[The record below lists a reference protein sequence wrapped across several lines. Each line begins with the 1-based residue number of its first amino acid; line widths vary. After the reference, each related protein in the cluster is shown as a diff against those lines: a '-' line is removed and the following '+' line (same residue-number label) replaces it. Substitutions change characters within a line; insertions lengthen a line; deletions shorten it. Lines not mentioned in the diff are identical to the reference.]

1 MGRAAAAGR
10 PRAAGTPE
18 LTTLEQRSPT
28 DPATGWRY
36 WQVRR
41 ATGLLHS
48 VTHRSVAWRPGRAQ
62 RAVCMIGGH
71 DAPAAGCACGIHA
84 APDLETLREESL
96 CLRPTEPLVVGEV
109 ALWGA
114 VVADEHGLRAE
125 YAAPRRL
132 ALVVG
137 PSGPE
142 HAAAESLEQLRAYGV
157 PVDAMAPADALGDVA
172 AAILAHQAM
181 SG

>member
-48 VTHRSVAWRPGRAQ
+48 VTHRSVVWRPGRAQ

-71 DAPAAGCACGIHA
+71 DAPASGCACGIHA

-96 CLRPTEPLVVGEV
+96 CLRPTEALVVGEV
-109 ALWGA
+109 ALWGQ
-114 VVADEHGLRAE
+114 VIDDEHGRRAE
-125 YAAPRRL
+125 YAAPRHL

-137 PSGPE
+137 P
-142 HAAAESLEQLRAYGV
+142 ADAEDVVAEALDQLRAYGV
-157 PVDAMAPADALGDVA
+157 PVGTMAPAEAMGDVA
-172 AAILAHQAM
+172 AAILTYQAM

>member
-1 MGRAAAAGR
+1 MGRAAAGGGS
-10 PRAAGTPE
+10 PAAGPPE
-18 LTTLEQRSPT
+18 LTTLEQHSPT

-36 WQVRR
+36 WQLQR

-48 VTHRSVAWRPGRAQ
+48 VTHRSVVWRPGKVQ

-71 DAPAAGCACGIHA
+71 DAPAVGCACGIHA
-84 APDLETLREESL
+84 APGLATLRDESL

-114 VVADEHGLRAE
+114 VVADDHGLRAQ

-137 PSGPE
+137 PVDAE
-142 HAAAESLEQLRAYGV
+142 RAVAESLEQLRAYGV
-157 PVDAMAPADALGDVA
+157 PVDTMAPAEAMGDVA
-172 AAILAHQAM
+172 AAILSYQAM

>member
-1 MGRAAAAGR
+1 MGRAAAAPGA
-10 PRAAGTPE
+10 RAAGTPE
-18 LTTLEQRSPT
+18 LTTLEQRSPS

-41 ATGLLHS
+41 ETGLLHS
-48 VTHRSVAWRPGRAQ
+48 VTHRSVLWRPGKAQ

-71 DAPAAGCACGIHA
+71 DAPAVGCACGIHA

-96 CLRPTEPLVVGEV
+96 CLRPTEALVVGAV

-114 VVADEHGLRAE
+114 VAVDDHGLRAQ

-132 ALVVG
+132 ALVVAPSDPG
-137 PSGPE
+137 PAREG
-142 HAAAESLEQLRAYGV
+142 SLEQLRAYGV
-157 PVDAMAPADALGDVA
+157 PVGTMAPADALGDVA
-172 AAILAHQAM
+172 AAILGHQAI

>member
-1 MGRAAAAGR
+1 MGGAAAAGR

-41 ATGLLHS
+41 DTGLLHS

-62 RAVCMIGGH
+62 RAVCLIGGH
-71 DAPAAGCACGIHA
+71 EAPATGCACGIHA
-84 APDLETLREESL
+84 APDLGTLREESL
-96 CLRPTEPLVVGEV
+96 CLRPIDPLVVGEV

-114 VVADEHGLRAE
+114 VVADAHGLRAQ

-137 PSGPE
+137 PPGPE
-142 HAAAESLEQLRAYGV
+142 HAEAESLEQLRAYGV
-157 PVDAMAPADALGDVA
+157 PVDTMAPADALGDVA
-172 AAILAHQAM
+172 AAILGHQAM

>member
-1 MGRAAAAGR
+1 VGRAATEAG
-10 PRAAGTPE
+10 PRAAGTPD
-18 LTTLEQRSPT
+18 LTTLEQHSPT

-36 WQVRR
+36 WQLQRVS
-41 ATGLLHS
+41 GELHS
-48 VTHRSVAWRPGRAQ
+48 VTHRSVAWRPGKVQ

-71 DAPAAGCACGIHA
+71 DAPATGCACGIHA

-114 VVADEHGLRAE
+114 VVADEHGLRAQ

-137 PSGPE
+137 PAEPE
-142 HAAAESLEQLRAYGV
+142 GAVAGFLAQLRAYGV
-157 PVDAMAPADALGDVA
+157 PVETMAPAEAMGDVA
-172 AAILAHQAM
+172 AAILTYQAM